1 MEIDGSGDELAA
13 AAAAAAASTDPG
25 RGRKRPPS
33 PSTPTPSDD
42 GEDSDDG
49 WAVSD
54 SGSEEEEEEYDDEE
68 EQEGMHRPFTVD
80 DFPRLSSDHSVQT
93 DALYDIP
100 HLLTVDNAGT
110 VDCLNGCWCLS
121 MNLLQFIDLR
131 ISGYCHTQPGR
142 AKIFGFFAVWDDLEP
157 LRNYVFRHGI
167 DSYEAVSVK
176 TKTGMACLPL
186 TSPARDSPKAE
197 DEPKGGT
204 LIEGCTEFTNIL
216 RSTSFTET
224 VRLYGEK
231 CGLGVKFLLLVN
243 AVQATVDVEIIHSRA
258 CGLNLKLYAKT
269 SGFSDVLRLFRGVAQ
284 SSRKISSVVAVVR
297 RSHLDLC
304 IEGSPADIDLGEKL
318 PCTRWEHRFGAG
330 FHGTVE
336 EVVKLGD
343 FTTISVK
350 VTWKAGLWVRAAAAV
365 AAAELRR
372 MEVDG
377 GGDESSAAT
386 PDPGRGKKRPPSPST
401 PPTPS
406 DDGEDSDDSWAVN
419 DEEEEEEEEDEEDQ
433 EGKHRPFTV
442 DDFPR
447 LSSDHSVQTDALFDI
462 PHLRLGGPSPL
473 SLFRAFNDPLTD
485 KRRHWFGSYYRLDD
499 ESEISVDSAG
509 AVDCLNGCRCLSKNL
524 LQFIDLKI
532 SGYRHTQPGRAKIF
546 GFFAVRDDL
555 EPLRNYVFRHA
566 IDNYEAV
573 SVKPKTLYAKTSG
586 FSDVIRLFEGAAQSG
601 HRISSVVAVVRRS
614 HLDLCIEGS
623 PAGIGLG
630 EKLPRV
636 RWEHRFGA
644 GFHGI
649 EDEVVKLGDFSTI
662 SVKVTWKAVGKRP
675 APKG

>member
-1 MEIDGSGDELAA
+1 MEIDGSGDESAA
-13 AAAAAAASTDPG
+13 AAAAATSTDPG

-100 HLLTVDNAGT
+100 HLRLRGPSPLSLFRAFNDPLTDKRMHCTSLDCIITHLLVGMACLPLTSPARGICITSRALFEFQLCIRTEDSPEAEDEPIVQATVDVEIIHSPACGLNLKLYAKTSGFSDVIRLFRGVAQSGRRIRSLVAVVRRSHLDLCIEGSPADIGLGEKLPCVRWEHKFGAGFHRTADEVVKLGDFTTISLHGKLSTSIRRRRDRGASICNGLWERSPAVAAVAAAEAEAVLRRNGGRWRRRRGCTAHLRLMIFQGLVVIILRRLKRGIDFQIFAFKALCHSFFSVPSTILSLTNAGIVNVNSART
-110 VDCLNGCWCLS
+110 VDCLNGCRCHS
-121 MNLLQFIDLR
+121 MNLLQLIDLK
-131 ISGYCHTQPGR
+131 ISGYRHTQPGR
-142 AKIFGFFAVWDDLEP
+142 AKIFGFFAVRDDLEP
-157 LRNYVFRHGI
+157 LRNYVFRHAI
-167 DSYEAVSVK
+167 DNYEAVSVK
-176 TKTGMACLPL
+176 PKTLEVFALQAVHCLNSNSVFGL
-186 TSPARDSPKAE
+186 KTHLRLRDEPK
-197 DEPKGGT
+197 PKGGT

-243 AVQATVDVEIIHSRA
+243 AVQATVDVEIIHSPA

-284 SSRKISSVVAVVR
+284 SSHKISSVVAVVR

-350 VTWKAGLWVRAAAAV
+350 VTWKA
-365 AAAELRR
+365 
-372 MEVDG
+372 
-377 GGDESSAAT
+377 
-386 PDPGRGKKRPPSPST
+386 
-401 PPTPS
+401 
-406 DDGEDSDDSWAVN
+406 
-419 DEEEEEEEEDEEDQ
+419 
-433 EGKHRPFTV
+433 
-442 DDFPR
+442 
-447 LSSDHSVQTDALFDI
+447 
-462 PHLRLGGPSPL
+462 
-473 SLFRAFNDPLTD
+473 
-485 KRRHWFGSYYRLDD
+485 
-499 ESEISVDSAG
+499 
-509 AVDCLNGCRCLSKNL
+509 
-524 LQFIDLKI
+524 
-532 SGYRHTQPGRAKIF
+532 
-546 GFFAVRDDL
+546 
-555 EPLRNYVFRHA
+555 
-566 IDNYEAV
+566 V
-573 SVKPKTLYAKTSG
+573 S
-586 FSDVIRLFEGAAQSG
+586 
-601 HRISSVVAVVRRS
+601 
-614 HLDLCIEGS
+614 
-623 PAGIGLG
+623 
-630 EKLPRV
+630 KLP
-636 RWEHRFGA
+636 
-644 GFHGI
+644 
-649 EDEVVKLGDFSTI
+649 
-662 SVKVTWKAVGKRP
+662 P
-675 APKG
+675 